1 MKDFFDNIF
10 LYIIFFLFTVLI
22 FYQIALV
29 IVLPFKTN
37 IFILGLTLTLLCAI
51 IIYIIRFD

>member
-37 IFILGLTLTLLCAI
+37 FFILGLTLTLLCAI